1 MRISGTCARA
11 ARYLT
16 IFAVLAV
23 ALSGCESKQNKAL
36 DQARK
41 QAAATG
47 QPQQV
52 VTVEK
57 DGTTETAVVQP
68 PAAGQQN
75 QAVATTRTPPT
86 PGQPVPAPS
95 GPTVE
100 AVPPPPAPPQPVN
113 VTLPAGT
120 ELAIRVDQRIS
131 VKTSHAGDT
140 FTGEVQAPVM
150 ASDGST
156 LVPKG
161 ADVNGVVAESH
172 RGGHFKGRS
181 VLELRL
187 TSLVVNGTTY
197 PLTTSDLERTK
208 KGKGRRSAAM
218 IGGGAGLGML
228 VGGVATG
235 GVGLVVGGL
244 IGGGAGT
251 AAAGATGNRALDIPA
266 ESVVHFKLADDLTI
280 QEPVQTSAKATP

>member
-1 MRISGTCARA
+1 V
-11 ARYLT
+11 
-16 IFAVLAV
+16 FVAVLAV
-23 ALSGCESKQNKAL
+23 SVSGCESKQNRAL
-36 DQARK
+36 DQAKK

-47 QPQQV
+47 QAQQV

-57 DGTTETAVVQP
+57 DGSTVTTVVQP
-68 PAAGQQN
+68 PAQGQKD
-75 QAVATTRTPPT
+75 QAIATTSTPPT
-86 PGQPVPAPS
+86 PGQPAAAPS
-95 GPTVE
+95 GPTVS
-100 AVPPPPAPPQPVN
+100 AVPPPPQPVN
-113 VTLPAGT
+113 VTIPAGT
-120 ELAIRVDQRIS
+120 ELAIRIDQRIS

-208 KGKGRRSAAM
+208 KGKGKRTAGL

-244 IGGGAGT
+244 VGGGAGT
-251 AAAGATGNRALDIPA
+251 VAAGATGNRALDIPA
-266 ESVVHFKLADDLTI
+266 ETVVHFKLADDLTI
-280 QEPVQTSAKATP
+280 QQPAK

>member
-1 MRISGTCARA
+1 MRISGSSAPAARA
-11 ARYLT
+11 LA
-16 IFAVLAV
+16 FAAVIAV
-23 ALSGCESKQNKAL
+23 ALAGCESKQNKAL
-36 DQARK
+36 DQAKK
-41 QAAATG
+41 QAVATG
-47 QPQQV
+47 KAQQV

-57 DGTTETAVVQP
+57 DGTTVTTVVQP
-68 PAAGQQN
+68 PASGQQN
-75 QAVATTRTPPT
+75 EAVTTTTTPPT
-86 PGQPVPAPS
+86 PGQPKPAPS

-100 AVPPPPAPPQPVN
+100 AVPPPPPPPQPVN
-113 VTLPAGT
+113 VTIPAGT
-120 ELAIRVDQRIS
+120 ELAIRIDRRIS

-156 LVPKG
+156 VIPKG

-197 PLTTSDLERTK
+197 PLETADLERTK
-208 KGKGRRSAAM
+208 KGKGKRSGAM

-228 VGGVATG
+228 VGGIASG
-235 GVGLVVGGL
+235 GVGLLVGGL
-244 IGGGAGT
+244 AGGGAGT
-251 AAAGATGNRALDIPA
+251 AAAGLTDNRALDIPA
-266 ESVVHFKLADDLTI
+266 EAVVHFKLADDLII
-280 QEPVQTSAKATP
+280 QEPAQQ